1 MHCTMKISKA
11 NTSIAALL
19 EVIIAKLM
27 LSFKGFALDQR

>member
-1 MHCTMKISKA
+1 MHCTMKISKE

-27 LSFKGFALDQR
+27 LSFKGFALELR